1 MRPLPRRA
9 WRPRATLMAWT
20 GVLATT
26 MGLGPA
32 GASPTSA
39 HLAIQGACPGGTVTR
54 QYTAESMTFRL
65 HVDLGGCPW
74 WDGSPRSLVIWV
86 SRDDGTGPADRYT
99 MTSCPPE
106 SEPGSAP
113 TTACDVSA
121 ALPHQTEEKAV
132 TYQGEAAWE
141 WKDGTRRVSFDTHC
155 TTTRQGHASCADPVE
170 TWHDYD

>member
-26 MGLGPA
+26 VGFGPA

-39 HLAIQGACPGGTVTR
+39 RLAVQGSCPGATVTR

-74 WDGSPRSLVIWV
+74 WDGSPRNLVIWL

-99 MTSCPPE
+99 MTACPPD
-106 SEPGSAP
+106 
-113 TTACDVSA
+113 CDVVA
-121 ALPHQTEEKAV
+121 ALPHQSEEKAV
-132 TYQGEAAWE
+132 AYQGEATWQ
-141 WKDGTRRVSFDTHC
+141 WKDGPRRVSFETRC